1 MTTSRRM
8 TFRSAGIACSAVLGF
23 ALVPDMALSQ
33 GEPSSSAS
41 QARNGVP
48 LQQLIEGVAKR
59 TNKTFLLDPRVNG
72 NVVMI
77 GIDPAKITYSQLLAA
92 LQIHGYAAVE
102 MGGITRVVPDANARA
117 MATPVIS
124 GNDKRDDAEYVT
136 RILKVNSVSA
146 PQLVPIIRSL
156 LPQNAHLA
164 AYQCTNE
171 LLIVDTY
178 ANVKRIESIVAGL
191 DKGPPFVP
199 EKCANRPPEVV
210 VPTPPPS
217 PATRPAPER

>member
-1 MTTSRRM
+1 MNNASTTRWR
-8 TFRSAGIACSAVLGF
+8 TAGIACSTLLGL
-23 ALVPDMALSQ
+23 ALLSDPAFSQ
-33 GEPSSSAS
+33 GEPSSGASSA
-41 QARNGVP
+41 REGVP
-48 LQQLIEGVAKR
+48 LKQLIEGVAKR

-92 LQIHGYAAVE
+92 LQIHGFATIE
-102 MGGITRVVPDANARA
+102 SGGITRVVPDSAARS
-117 MATPVIS
+117 MATPLVT

-136 RILKVNSVSA
+136 RIIKVNNVSA

-171 LLIVDTY
+171 LLVVDTY
-178 ANVKRIESIVAGL
+178 ANVKRIESIVSAM
-191 DKGPPFVP
+191 DKGTPFVP
-199 EKCANRPPEVV
+199 EKCASRSPQAPAIPPP
-210 VPTPPPS
+210 PTP
-217 PATRPAPER
+217 ER